1 MTVFI
6 VCGVINKTREDQNTT
21 NTFNHS
27 STELETINESSME
40 TVCTDTYYQFRGV
53 TFSFGF
59 DTLYVVYPSAFKLQ
73 GYNTQPSYAKA
84 TEGHSETLACASE
97 AQQSEGVKATV
108 GIYPR
113 LNRNKIKAEWYIT
126 LQAGKRVVRK
136 FDNYN
141 NMVWYIIGIHEN
153 IGIYFLGIVSKKKRG
168 GNKKDRRRRPA
179 TDEWSDGK

>member
-1 MTVFI
+1 M
-6 VCGVINKTREDQNTT
+6 R
-21 NTFNHS
+21 
-27 STELETINESSME
+27 
-40 TVCTDTYYQFRGV
+40 R
-53 TFSFGF
+53 
-59 DTLYVVYPSAFKLQ
+59 
-73 GYNTQPSYAKA
+73 YNTQPSYAKA

-179 TDEWSDGK
+179 TDEWSDGKYSYAITTVILYFASILSLEIIGTFSTSACAANNLSKGSV